1 MKHHYLINK
10 LFTANYIENIL
21 RIKTEKAFKE
31 LKLKNLDNYCL
42 QMYLKTLEINV
53 LKYMNLILLT
63 FYLDLY

>member
-63 FYLDLY
+63 FYLHLY